1 MLTGGVMMNKIT
13 AAMVLSAFLLSAC
26 GAAGEA
32 ADEKGEEPKE
42 SAETAKEQES
52 SHTDEAAESGESSD
66 SDAEEAVS
74 ENEQPV
80 ETEANEPLYRI
91 NENNW
96 TIEPLA
102 DANKKVVLLTID
114 DAPDKH
120 AAEMAKTLNRLGVKA
135 IFFVNGHFLDT
146 PEEEKNLKEIHNLGF
161 PIGNHTYSHSN
172 LRDLPPAQQKEE
184 VLKLNKRVEEIIGE
198 KPRFFRAPFGI
209 NTDASREAAAAEGM
223 ELMNWTYGY
232 DWEKDY
238 QNKEA
243 LTDIMV
249 NSPYLTDGANLLMHD
264 RDWTNEA
271 LEGIVKGLQAKG
283 YEIADPNRIQTAL

>member
-1 MLTGGVMMNKIT
+1 MMYKKT
-13 AAMVLSAFLLSAC
+13 AALALSAMLLSAC
-26 GAAGEA
+26 GAVGEAGE
-32 ADEKGEEPKE
+32 DKGEETKT
-42 SAETAKEQES
+42 AVETAEEQAS
-52 SHTDEAAESGESSD
+52 
-66 SDAEEAVS
+66 SDAEEAVES
-74 ENEQPV
+74 GEASGTDIEETGSQEEQPA
-80 ETEANEPLYRI
+80 ETEDKEPLYRI

-120 AAEMAKTLNRLGVKA
+120 AVEMAKTLKRLGVNA

-146 PEEEKNLKEIHNLGF
+146 PEEEEKLKEIHSLGF

-172 LRDLPPAQQKEE
+172 LKEISPAQQKEE

-264 RDWTNEA
+264 RDWTNAA

-283 YEIADPNRIQTAL
+283 YEIVDPDRIQTAL

>member
-1 MLTGGVMMNKIT
+1 MYKKT
-13 AAMVLSAFLLSAC
+13 AALALSAMLLSAC
-26 GAAGEA
+26 GAVGEAGEN
-32 ADEKGEEPKE
+32 KGEETKN
-42 SAETAKEQES
+42 AVETAEEQAS
-52 SHTDEAAESGESSD
+52 
-66 SDAEEAVS
+66 SDAEEAVES
-74 ENEQPV
+74 GEASGTDIEETGSQEEQPA
-80 ETEANEPLYRI
+80 ETEDKEPLYRI

-120 AAEMAKTLNRLGVKA
+120 AVEMAKTLKRLDVNA

-146 PEEEKNLKEIHNLGF
+146 PEEEEKLKEIHSLGF
-161 PIGNHTYSHSN
+161 AIGNHTYSHSN
-172 LRDLPPAQQKEE
+172 LKEISPAQQKEE
-184 VLKLNKRVEEIIGE
+184 VLKLNKRIEEIIGE

-264 RDWTNEA
+264 RDWTNAA
-271 LEGIVKGLQAKG
+271 LEGIVKGLRAKG
-283 YEIADPNRIQTAL
+283 YEIVDPDRIQTAL

>member
-1 MLTGGVMMNKIT
+1 MYKKT
-13 AAMVLSAFLLSAC
+13 AALALSAMLLSAC
-26 GAAGEA
+26 GAVGEAGE
-32 ADEKGEEPKE
+32 DKGEETKT
-42 SAETAKEQES
+42 AVETAEEQAS
-52 SHTDEAAESGESSD
+52 
-66 SDAEEAVS
+66 SDAEEAVES
-74 ENEQPV
+74 GEASGTDIEETGSQEEQPA
-80 ETEANEPLYRI
+80 ETEDKEPLYRI

-120 AAEMAKTLNRLGVKA
+120 AVEMAKTLKRLGVNA

-146 PEEEKNLKEIHNLGF
+146 PEEEEKLKEIHSLGF

-172 LRDLPPAQQKEE
+172 LKEISPAQQKEE

-264 RDWTNEA
+264 RDWTNAA

-283 YEIADPNRIQTAL
+283 YEIVDPDRIQTAL

>member
-1 MLTGGVMMNKIT
+1 MMYKKT
-13 AAMVLSAFLLSAC
+13 AALALSAMLLSAC
-26 GAAGEA
+26 GAVGEAGE
-32 ADEKGEEPKE
+32 DKGEETKN
-42 SAETAKEQES
+42 AVETAEEQAS
-52 SHTDEAAESGESSD
+52 
-66 SDAEEAVS
+66 SDAEEAVES
-74 ENEQPV
+74 GEASGTDIEETGSQEEQPA
-80 ETEANEPLYRI
+80 ETEDKEPLYRI

-120 AAEMAKTLNRLGVKA
+120 AVEMAKTLKRLGVNA

-146 PEEEKNLKEIHNLGF
+146 PEEEEKLKEIHSLGF

-172 LRDLPPAQQKEE
+172 LKEISPAQQKEE

-264 RDWTNEA
+264 RDWTNAA

-283 YEIADPNRIQTAL
+283 YEIVDPDRIQTAL

>member
-1 MLTGGVMMNKIT
+1 MYKKT
-13 AAMVLSAFLLSAC
+13 AALALSAMLLSAC
-26 GAAGEA
+26 SAVGEAGE
-32 ADEKGEEPKE
+32 DKGEETKT
-42 SAETAKEQES
+42 AVETAEEQAS
-52 SHTDEAAESGESSD
+52 N
-66 SDAEEAVS
+66 DAEEAVES
-74 ENEQPV
+74 GEASGTDIEETGSQEEQPA
-80 ETEANEPLYRI
+80 ETEDKEPLYRI

-120 AAEMAKTLNRLGVKA
+120 AVEMAKTLKRLGVNA

-146 PEEEKNLKEIHNLGF
+146 PEEEEKLKEIHSLGF

-172 LRDLPPAQQKEE
+172 LKEISPAQQKEE

-264 RDWTNEA
+264 RDWTNAA

-283 YEIADPNRIQTAL
+283 YEIVDPDRIQTAL

>member
-1 MLTGGVMMNKIT
+1 MYKKT
-13 AAMVLSAFLLSAC
+13 AALALSAMLLSAC
-26 GAAGEA
+26 GAVGEAGE
-32 ADEKGEEPKE
+32 DKGEETKN
-42 SAETAKEQES
+42 AVETAEEQAS
-52 SHTDEAAESGESSD
+52 
-66 SDAEEAVS
+66 SDAEEAVES
-74 ENEQPV
+74 GEASGTDIEETGSQEEQPA
-80 ETEANEPLYRI
+80 ETEDKEPLYRI

-120 AAEMAKTLNRLGVKA
+120 AVEMAKTLKRLGVNA

-146 PEEEKNLKEIHNLGF
+146 PEEEEKLKEIHSLGF

-172 LRDLPPAQQKEE
+172 LKEISPAQQKEE

-264 RDWTNEA
+264 RDWTNAA

-283 YEIADPNRIQTAL
+283 YEIVDPDRIQTAL

>member
-1 MLTGGVMMNKIT
+1 MMYKKT
-13 AAMVLSAFLLSAC
+13 AALALSAMLLSAC
-26 GAAGEA
+26 SAVGEAGE
-32 ADEKGEEPKE
+32 DKGEETKT
-42 SAETAKEQES
+42 AVETAEEQAS
-52 SHTDEAAESGESSD
+52 N
-66 SDAEEAVS
+66 DAEEAVES
-74 ENEQPV
+74 GEASGTDIEETGSQEEQPA
-80 ETEANEPLYRI
+80 ETEDKEPLYRI

-120 AAEMAKTLNRLGVKA
+120 AVEMAKTLKRLGVNA

-146 PEEEKNLKEIHNLGF
+146 PEEEEKLKEIHSLGF

-172 LRDLPPAQQKEE
+172 LKEISPAQQKEE

-264 RDWTNEA
+264 RDWTNAA

-283 YEIADPNRIQTAL
+283 YEIVDPDRIQTAL

>member
-1 MLTGGVMMNKIT
+1 MMYKKT
-13 AAMVLSAFLLSAC
+13 ASMVLSVMLLSAC
-26 GAAGEA
+26 GAGGEAGE
-32 ADEKGEEPKE
+32 DKGEEPKDTVE
-42 SAETAKEQES
+42 MAKDEGSSNAEKTAEIEEASDSEEEETGSQEEQPAETEDK
-52 SHTDEAAESGESSD
+52 
-66 SDAEEAVS
+66 
-74 ENEQPV
+74 
-80 ETEANEPLYRI
+80 EPLYRI

-120 AAEMAKTLNRLGVKA
+120 AVEMAKTLHRLGVNA

-146 PEEEKNLKEIHNLGF
+146 PEEEEKLKEIHNLGF

-172 LRDLPPAQQKEE
+172 LKEISPAQQKEE

-232 DWEKDY
+232 DWEKEY

-264 RDWTNEA
+264 RDWTNAA

-283 YEIADPNRIQTAL
+283 YEMVDPERIQTAL